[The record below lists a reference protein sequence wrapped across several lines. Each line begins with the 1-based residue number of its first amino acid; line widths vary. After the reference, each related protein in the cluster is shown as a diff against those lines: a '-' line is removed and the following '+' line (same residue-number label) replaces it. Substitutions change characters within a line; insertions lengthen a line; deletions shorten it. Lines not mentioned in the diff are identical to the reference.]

1 VRTLLMSFCSSVLA
15 ILLFTP
21 FSAHAQSPG
30 DNVNM
35 VSGTGWTNGDPFLQ
49 RQNEPSMAVST
60 RNTLHLLAGA
70 NDYRNVDVPGL
81 LGIDVQGDAWVGLFK
96 SFDGGQTWQSTLLP
110 GYPLDSSPQ
119 GTSSPIHGY
128 QAAADPVVR
137 AGTNGLFYY
146 SGIAFNRGTG
156 GLGVVF
162 VSRFIDNNNKEN
174 GDPTN
179 TNGSL
184 TNLAPTDPINYVG
197 TSVLAAGTSSVFLD
211 KPWIAT
217 DIPRGTAT
225 CQIPYTKSDGTTGTQ
240 TVPAGRVFAAFT
252 ALNGT
257 TTSNIKF
264 SYSSDCGM
272 TWSSPVNLSQK
283 NTLNQGAVITVA
295 PMYDEDNDGD
305 SDPEDAI
312 VYVAWRKFGSGSTPS
327 ALMIAKSTNGGESF
341 SSPVAAVTFPVSCNT
356 TPTGAGCIFDQGT
369 SGSTFRTTAYPALTV
384 DDTGRVYLAWSQ
396 RQASGD
402 ARIMMTVS
410 ADCLNWSASPAL
422 VDNGPVLDDYG
433 NSFSNLSGHGH
444 QLMPSLTFS
453 AGKLSLLYFDFREDH
468 TIGLFSINP
477 DMVSY
482 TETRQFEGE
491 LVGNPGSNLVFNSYI
506 SDAAPPLTS
515 RRHTVD
521 VQGAQS
527 GTLPT
532 GSLGVPT
539 FTPFRVSRYQFG
551 VNPFDT
557 INEAEQLQVDAP
569 DLPMFEQGTVPFFG
583 DYIDLAPTP
592 AYIQVGGA
600 WKFNTGT
607 SNLPVFHAVWTDN
620 RDVVPPSDGNWAH
633 YVPPFSPSN
642 PAGGQPSLFDP
653 TQTVTACQI
662 GVNDGFT
669 ASRNQNIY
677 TSIVAP
683 GLVVGSLGNSKPLG
697 FIPNTN
703 PAQLLQRAFAVT
715 LRNTTTT
722 LRNFRITI
730 ANQPALANGQLDPQ
744 GQASLLQNSLQTS
757 LDVTIA
763 PQSSI
768 ARAVFIQ
775 SANTTA
781 SVTVNAQEITAPG
794 GTLVSGGLQGFVVFN
809 PDPSAPPILDP
820 DNFGFTNPTVAI
832 AETHNPSIANPSIA
846 NPSIANPSIANP
858 SIANPSIANPSIANP
873 SIANPAVVAA
883 LNPSIANPSI
893 ANPSI
898 ANPSIANPS
907 IANQSVTDAIY
918 PLTNAGN
925 TTTSYAVKL
934 FQKAPLPA
942 GINLQ
947 LILTKQYL
955 TPVAQGCDLKEQIQ
969 NIVVANVAN
978 PVFTPAANLGDP
990 DLPDPAVTNATLAL
1004 RPGETGQIVIRANV
1018 STASD
1023 MQNKV
1028 LNNLA
1033 PVGVAH
1039 PSNTGVATPPATL
1052 TILSPTLPTG
1062 VVGTPYS
1069 GQVNIFGGVGAD
1081 AVSVTNGSLP
1091 PGLTINASTGLIS
1104 GTPTAA
1110 GSFTFTVQVADSFTP
1125 PDIATQTFTIQ
1136 IANPLVIAAPT
1147 GADGVVNAAYAVA
1160 LTAGGGL
1167 GNQTWSIASGSLPP
1181 GLSLNSAGVITG
1193 TPTQVNTTG
1202 TIVTI
1207 QVQDSGNPAQTATLP
1222 LTIHIASPLTIT
1234 TGSGPIPNAVVGVPY
1249 SFTFQ
1254 SNGGITPIVWT
1265 LTSGSL
1271 PTGLTLNSN
1280 GTLSGTATATGSF
1293 TFTVQAGDG
1302 SSPSQTITL
1311 NVAINSTPL
1320 LVINTPSGA
1329 LLDAVAGKA
1338 YTTTLQLTGGTSPFT
1353 WTVTSGQLPVGLT
1366 LSAAG
1371 VLSGTPT
1378 TANTTATPLTLQVQD
1393 SGSPAQSKTLNV
1405 TIRVAPALAITT
1417 IAGALPDAVQGVSY
1431 NVSLNS
1437 SGGITP
1443 LSWTV
1448 LSGALPSGLSLGST
1462 GSITGTPTATG
1473 TFSFTAQA
1481 QDSSNPPQQQTV
1493 ALTLRSAT
1501 PLVINT
1507 VAGALPDAIQN
1518 TSYSSTLASTGGTTP
1533 ISWSVTAGQLPAG
1546 ITLSNTGALTGT
1558 STTLGTYSFTAQ
1570 ATDSNNPAQVQSIV
1584 VSIRVDAPL
1593 IISTTTGALIDAIQS
1608 QAYNVTLVTTG
1619 GTSPLSWSLSAG
1631 SLPPGISL
1639 SSTGALTG
1647 TPTSTGTF
1655 SFTAQVT
1662 DSGVPA
1668 QVKSVALSIRSD
1680 ALLVVTTPSG
1690 ALPDAVQ
1697 GVSYSVSLAS
1707 NGGTS
1712 PLAWSLASGSLPPGL
1727 TLTSAGQVAGTPTT
1741 TGSYAFTAQLS
1752 DSSAPQQVKS
1762 VALSMRVAAPLIIN
1776 TPAGSLPDAVQGVS
1790 YNYSLLSA
1798 GGIAPTAWS
1807 VSAGQLPPGIALSA
1821 AGLLSGSPT
1830 TPGTYSFAA
1839 QLQDASNPA
1848 QVKSV
1853 ALSIRVAAPLTITT
1867 PAGAL
1872 PDALYNIAY
1881 SQTLTSTGGN
1891 VPILWSLA
1899 SGQLPPGLTLSSAG
1913 VITGS
1918 ATTTGL
1924 FSFTV
1929 KAVDSSSPQQSTTA
1943 SFTIHVPSTLSI
1955 VFTVQPSNT
1964 SSASSQITPAVKVLV
1979 TDSQGHAL
1987 CGATVQMTLAS
1998 NPTGASLT
2006 GQTTATTGH
2015 NGIAVFSSLGINK
2028 VGNGYTLKAT
2038 VTSPQSGAYAISV
2051 AFNVL

>member
-1 VRTLLMSFCSSVLA
+1 MRSPWLNLCLSVA
-15 ILLFTP
+15 AVWICTP
-21 FSAHAQSPG
+21 ITARGQAAG

-119 GTSSPIHGY
+119 GTASPIHGF

-137 AGTNGLFYY
+137 AGTSGLFYY

-156 GLGVVF
+156 GLGVMF

-184 TNLAPTDPINYVG
+184 TNLAPTDPINYLG
-197 TSVLAAGTSSVFLD
+197 TSVVAKGTSTVFLD

-225 CQIPYTKSDGTTGTQ
+225 CQIPFTKSDGTTGTQ
-240 TVPAGRVFAAFT
+240 TVPAGRVFAAYT
-252 ALNGT
+252 ALKGT
-257 TTSNIKF
+257 TSSNIMF
-264 SYSSDCGM
+264 SYSNDCGV
-272 TWSSPVNLSQK
+272 TWTSPVSLSQK
-283 NTLNQGAVITVA
+283 KTLNQGAIIAVA
-295 PMYDEDNDGD
+295 PTYDEDNDGD

-312 VYVAWRKFGSGSTPS
+312 VYVAWRKFGSGNTAS
-327 ALMIAKSTNGGESF
+327 ALMVAKSTNGGESF

-356 TPTGAGCIFDQGT
+356 TPTGPGCIFDQGT

-402 ARIMMTVS
+402 ARIMMTES
-410 ADCLNWSASPAL
+410 ADCLKWSASPAL
-422 VDNGPVLDDYG
+422 VDNGPVLDDSG
-433 NSFSNLSGHGH
+433 NPFSNLSGHGH

-468 TIGLFSINP
+468 TIGLFSLNP
-477 DMVSY
+477 DLVSY

-491 LVGNPGSNLVFNSYI
+491 LAGDPGSNLVFNSYI

-521 VQGAQS
+521 VQGAQAA
-527 GTLPT
+527 TLPA
-532 GSLGVPT
+532 GSVGVPA

-551 VNPFDT
+551 INPFDT
-557 INEAEQLQVDAP
+557 TNEAEQLQVDAP

-600 WKFNTGT
+600 WKFNTGA
-607 SNLPVFHAVWTDN
+607 SNLPAFHAVWTDN
-620 RDVVPPSDGNWAH
+620 RDVVPPSDGNWTH
-633 YVPPFSPSN
+633 YVPPFSASN
-642 PAGGQPSLFDP
+642 PDTTHASLFDP
-653 TQTVTACQI
+653 TQTVPQCQL

-683 GLVVGSLGNSKPLG
+683 GLVVGSLGNSKTLG
-697 FIPNTN
+697 FSSSN
-703 PAQLLQRAFAVT
+703 PSQLLQRAFTIT
-715 LRNTTTT
+715 LRNTTAT
-722 LRNFRITI
+722 LRSFRITI
-730 ANQPALANGQLDPQ
+730 GNQPSLANGQPDPQ
-744 GQASLLQNSLQTS
+744 GQASLLQNSLQSS
-757 LDVTIA
+757 LDVTIS

-775 SANTTA
+775 SANPTA
-781 SVTVNAQEITAPG
+781 SVTVNAQEIAAPG
-794 GTLVSGGLQGFVVFN
+794 GTLISGGLQGFVVFN
-809 PDPSAPPILDP
+809 PDPNAPPILDP
-820 DNFGFTNPTVAI
+820 DNVGFTNPTVVS

-873 SIANPAVVAA
+873 SIANPALVAT

-934 FQKAPLPA
+934 FQKAPLPP

-955 TPVAQGCDLKEQIQ
+955 TPVAQGCDLKEQVQ
-969 NIVVANVAN
+969 NIVVTSVAN

-990 DLPDPAVTNATLAL
+990 DLPDAAVTNATLAL

-1018 STASD
+1018 SNASD
-1023 MQNKV
+1023 MQNLV
-1028 LNNLA
+1028 LNNLT
-1033 PVGVAH
+1033 PVGVSH

-1062 VVGTPYS
+1062 VAGTAYS
-1069 GQVNIFGGVGAD
+1069 GQVNIFGGFGAD
-1081 AVSVTNGSLP
+1081 TVSITSGSLP
-1091 PGLTINASTGLIS
+1091 PGLSIDASTGLIS

-1125 PDIATQTFTIQ
+1125 PDIATQAFTIQ
-1136 IANPLVIAAPT
+1136 IANPLVIAAPS
-1147 GADGVVNAAYAVA
+1147 GADGIVNSAYAVA
-1160 LTAGGGL
+1160 LSAGGGI
-1167 GNQTWSIASGSLPP
+1167 GNQTWSIASGSLPS
-1181 GLSLNSAGVITG
+1181 GLNLNSAGVITG

-1202 TIVTI
+1202 TVLTI
-1207 QVQDSGNPAQTATLP
+1207 QVQDSGSPAQTTSVT
-1222 LTIHIASPLTIT
+1222 LTIHIASPLTIAT
-1234 TGSGPIPNAVVGVPY
+1234 TAGPLPNAVVGVPY

-1265 LTSGSL
+1265 VTNGQL
-1271 PTGLTLNSN
+1271 PAGLTLNSN
-1280 GTLSGTATATGSF
+1280 GTLSGTPSATGSF
-1293 TFTVQAGDG
+1293 AFTVQAGDG

-1311 NVAINSTPL
+1311 NVAINSAPL
-1320 LVINTPSGA
+1320 LVISTPSGA
-1329 LLDAVAGKA
+1329 LLDAVVGKA
-1338 YTTTLQLTGGTSPFT
+1338 YTTTLQFTGGTAPFT
-1353 WTVTSGQLPVGLT
+1353 WTVTSGQTPAGLI
-1366 LSAAG
+1366 LSTAG

-1378 TANTTATPLTLQVQD
+1378 TANATATPLTLQVQD

-1417 IAGALPDAVQGVSY
+1417 TAGALPDAVQGVAY

-1437 SGGITP
+1437 SGGIAP

-1448 LSGALPSGLSLGST
+1448 VSGALPSGLTLSSG

-1493 ALTLRSAT
+1493 AFTLRS
-1501 PLVINT
+1501 
-1507 VAGALPDAIQN
+1507 
-1518 TSYSSTLASTGGTTP
+1518 
-1533 ISWSVTAGQLPAG
+1533 
-1546 ITLSNTGALTGT
+1546 
-1558 STTLGTYSFTAQ
+1558 
-1570 ATDSNNPAQVQSIV
+1570 
-1584 VSIRVDAPL
+1584 
-1593 IISTTTGALIDAIQS
+1593 
-1608 QAYNVTLVTTG
+1608 
-1619 GTSPLSWSLSAG
+1619 
-1631 SLPPGISL
+1631 
-1639 SSTGALTG
+1639 
-1647 TPTSTGTF
+1647 
-1655 SFTAQVT
+1655 
-1662 DSGVPA
+1662 
-1668 QVKSVALSIRSD
+1668 
-1680 ALLVVTTPSG
+1680 
-1690 ALPDAVQ
+1690 
-1697 GVSYSVSLAS
+1697 
-1707 NGGTS
+1707 
-1712 PLAWSLASGSLPPGL
+1712 
-1727 TLTSAGQVAGTPTT
+1727 
-1741 TGSYAFTAQLS
+1741 
-1752 DSSAPQQVKS
+1752 
-1762 VALSMRVAAPLIIN
+1762 AAPLIIG
-1776 TPAGSLPDAVQGVS
+1776 TPSGSLPDAVQGIS
-1790 YNYSLLSA
+1790 YSYSLQST
-1798 GGIAPTAWS
+1798 GGITPTAWG
-1807 VSAGQLPPGIALSA
+1807 VSSGQLPPGITLSA

-1830 TPGTYSFAA
+1830 ATGTYSFAA
-1839 QLQDASNPA
+1839 QLQDAGNPA

-1853 ALSIRVAAPLTITT
+1853 ALSIRVASPLIITT
-1867 PAGAL
+1867 PPGAL
-1872 PDALYNIAY
+1872 PKAMAKVAY
-1881 SQTLTSTGGN
+1881 SYTLTATGGN
-1891 VPILWSLA
+1891 APISWSLVA
-1899 SGQLPPGLTLSSAG
+1899 GSLPAGLTLNSGGKISG
-1913 VITGS
+1913 TPNCTG
-1918 ATTTGL
+1918 TFT
-1924 FSFTV
+1924 FTV
-1929 KAVDSSSPQQSTTA
+1929 QAGDASSPQQ
-1943 SFTIHVPSTLSI
+1943 L
-1955 VFTVQPSNT
+1955 
-1964 SSASSQITPAVKVLV
+1964 K
-1979 TDSQGHAL
+1979 
-1987 CGATVQMTLAS
+1987 
-1998 NPTGASLT
+1998 
-2006 GQTTATTGH
+2006 TAT
-2015 NGIAVFSSLGINK
+2015 FSIK
-2028 VGNGYTLKAT
+2028 VTCYDPDHDGDCDDRR
-2038 VTSPQSGAYAISV
+2038 
-2051 AFNVL
+2051 